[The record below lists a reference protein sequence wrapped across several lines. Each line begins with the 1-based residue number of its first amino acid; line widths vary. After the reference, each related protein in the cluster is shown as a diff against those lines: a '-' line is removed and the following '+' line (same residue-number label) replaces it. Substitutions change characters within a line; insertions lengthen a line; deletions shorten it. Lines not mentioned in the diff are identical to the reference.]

1 MTESIEHAI
10 SVQQAET
17 SATGTSSVPKK
28 VAHTRHWI
36 ALFASAGL
44 EAAWAL
50 ALSASQGFSVP
61 LWTGVFLVTATLS
74 MLGLGFAMK
83 GIPISIA
90 YAIWTGIGA
99 ALTVSIAM
107 MTGTESVSLLKIV
120 FLGGIVA
127 CVVGLRFT
135 GEN

>member
-1 MTESIEHAI
+1 M
-10 SVQQAET
+10 
-17 SATGTSSVPKK
+17 ATRSSPKK
-28 VAHTRHWI
+28 VAHTHHWI

-99 ALTVSIAM
+99 ALTVSVAM
-107 MTGTESVSLLKIV
+107 MTGAESVSILKIV

-135 GEN
+135 GEK